1 MEGRLQM
8 RNGEEEEV
16 MGMDLKTRRR
26 SHHSHKL
33 HTTSSRG
40 SESSITS
47 DSSDEDVLGV
57 ENNRSNG
64 TSNGENSTILESGSP
79 NEEAQAEAEPMFEGQ
94 KGENLEDPNRVADEI
109 VVDFSGVSFSTNE
122 GINGL
127 SFHQNGDT
135 IDYSLLESDAG
146 SQEIMTNSSSLSK
159 SPDTAVGLKDLESW
173 LDESSNNL
181 NFAATDAYSALE
193 DTLHNARK
201 NVENEN
207 VHVNLPKDP
216 IPEIQEIDVEREMQ
230 NHKHVLTLNNSPK
243 SVGNDN
249 GYLNLYKGPLPEVE
263 EFDVESVERMIQKQ
277 ETHDFYCPNCNSC
290 ITKRVILK
298 RRKRKIQEISP
309 SEDVIYRHTPAP
321 PAPQTSD
328 EILKGN
334 QENVSASVDKAA
346 DEPIYAITCLSCFSI
361 FLPTQNGWL
370 RRIFGR
376 KPGVPVQLDASLT
389 EKPVPSHGVPEG
401 GKGSADANIDDGK
414 GNVFPLWI
422 LNCCQPSRE
431 DKRPVRPGM
440 PVATKQEPEP
450 GHSDVLSEDN
460 AGLGLQMPDTEPP
473 LTPPDGTKGLEDK
486 TKPHSPLPD
495 ETPSSLDRK
504 SNAKPDTHTLQLI
517 EPVISYPR
525 PSDVPDGDKL
535 LPPGNKPDSEDMFAP
550 WFLKCCQPHRDGINR
565 PHLAGKA
572 DTSSLPEPEPVHDAG
587 VHASL
592 TSKPT
597 PSTQPDHDIQAPH
610 EPEPPTTRPGD
621 KPFSPATKPSS
632 ENEFALWFLNCCE
645 PYRDGPHVPG
655 KPGATLTSKP
665 EPIHDAGVDASLT
678 STKPLMTLNRGISLS
693 LSLSFY
699 LHSVSCISISY
710 SASLAKPEPT
720 PGQDTLS
727 PSKPISSITPGGG
740 TTLSPTVIH
749 VTSCDGS
756 ITPPSSR
763 SQLSRSISLIAISCC
778 NVDNSSPRKPTPPLT
793 PDGAQTLPPELK
805 PPRGPD
811 DGAELTIPMPNQEP
825 PKTSSPPTILGV
837 IQPGGG
843 PSHDLEAPLLDP
855 SQEPPTPGDRAGV
868 DIIKAIVYGG
878 LLECITSLSVITSA
892 AGGDATTLNIVALG
906 LANVFG
912 GLVLLFHNLRVLKH
926 EHGTERYVQQLGR
939 PGYFC
944 LHATVAV
951 ISYLIFGLMAPIIYG
966 FCFRKSDNKDYKLT
980 TLAAASLVSITVLS
994 TAKACV
1000 RSPPKAY
1007 IQTVFYYISVGFMVS
1022 GVGYVAGDFIN
1033 MLLKKLGVF
1042 DSRSAPPEAGDM
1054 KAIWASY

>member
-1 MEGRLQM
+1 
-8 RNGEEEEV
+8 
-16 MGMDLKTRRR
+16 
-26 SHHSHKL
+26 
-33 HTTSSRG
+33 
-40 SESSITS
+40 
-47 DSSDEDVLGV
+47 
-57 ENNRSNG
+57 
-64 TSNGENSTILESGSP
+64 
-79 NEEAQAEAEPMFEGQ
+79 
-94 KGENLEDPNRVADEI
+94 
-109 VVDFSGVSFSTNE
+109 
-122 GINGL
+122 
-127 SFHQNGDT
+127 
-135 IDYSLLESDAG
+135 
-146 SQEIMTNSSSLSK
+146 MTNSSSLSK
-159 SPDTAVGLKDLESW
+159 SPDTAGGLKDLESW

-181 NFAATDAYSALE
+181 NFAATDAYNALE

-216 IPEIQEIDVEREMQ
+216 IPEIQEIDAEREMQ
-230 NHKHVLTLNNSPK
+230 NHKHVLTSNNSPK
-243 SVGNDN
+243 SVGNEN

-309 SEDVIYRHTPAP
+309 CEDLVDRHTPAS

-376 KPGVPVQLDASLT
+376 KPGVPVQPDAPLT
-389 EKPVPSHGVPEG
+389 EKPVPSHGVPKG

-431 DKRPVRPGM
+431 DKRPVRPGT

-450 GHSDVLSEDN
+450 GHSDVLSEDILDN
-460 AGLGLQMPDTEPP
+460 AGLGLQVPDAEPP

-486 TKPHSPLPD
+486 TKPHLPVPD
-495 ETPSSLDRK
+495 ETPSSPDRK

-517 EPVISYPR
+517 EPATSYPR
-525 PSDVPDGDKL
+525 PSGVPDGDKL
-535 LPPGNKPDSEDMFAP
+535 LPPDNKPDSEDMFAL
-550 WFLKCCQPHRDGINR
+550 WFLKCCQPQRDGTNR

-572 DTSSLPEPEPVHDAG
+572 D
-587 VHASL
+587 
-592 TSKPT
+592 
-597 PSTQPDHDIQAPH
+597 IQAPH
-610 EPEPPTTRPGD
+610 EPEP
-621 KPFSPATKPSS
+621 
-632 ENEFALWFLNCCE
+632 
-645 PYRDGPHVPG
+645 
-655 KPGATLTSKP
+655 
-665 EPIHDAGVDASLT
+665 IHEAD
-678 STKPLMTLNRGISLS
+678 
-693 LSLSFY
+693 
-699 LHSVSCISISY
+699 
-710 SASLAKPEPT
+710 SASLAKPEAT
-720 PGQDTLS
+720 PGEDTLS

-740 TTLSPTVIH
+740 TTLSPTVID
-749 VTSCDGS
+749 VTSCDGD
-756 ITPPSSR
+756 T
-763 SQLSRSISLIAISCC
+763 
-778 NVDNSSPRKPTPPLT
+778 SSPRKPTRPLT

-805 PPRGPD
+805 PLRGPD

-843 PSHDLEAPLLDP
+843 PSHDLEASLLDA

-926 EHGTERYVQQLGR
+926 EHGTERYMQQLGR

-966 FCFRKSDNKDYKLT
+966 FCFRKSDNKDYKLI

-1000 RSPPKAY
+1000 RRPPKAY
-1007 IQTVFYYISVGFMVS
+1007 IQTVFYYLSVGFMVS